1 MFFDAQKI
9 TPVRG
14 CHNIFT
20 LLTEKYTQI
29 GPKRA
34 VCLILDKIKGFFKFF
49 NCNVR

>member
-1 MFFDAQKI
+1 MFFGAQKI

-20 LLTEKYTQI
+20 LLIEKYVEI

-34 VCLILDKIKGFFKFF
+34 VL
-49 NCNVR
+49 